1 MEYAKPELFV
11 LDNAISIVQMSK
23 IHGVMEFVDPSS
35 RFPSVAAYP
44 SDE

>member
-1 MEYAKPELFV
+1 MKYAKPEVVV

>member
-1 MEYAKPELFV
+1 MKYAKPEVVV

-23 IHGVMEFVDPSS
+23 THGFLEFEDPSS
-35 RFPSVAAYP
+35 RFPTIAAYP